1 MNLFERII
9 AARRVK
15 KDGFILALGGGGGR
29 GLAHLG
35 VLDVL
40 EQNGLKP
47 DIIIG
52 SSIGALFGAMYAVQP
67 DAQAVIKRAKSILDS
82 EQFANLSLPPSG
94 ESDNGEQN
102 WFTKLSTAARQTLL
116 FVRAATDRSV
126 ADTDA
131 LINIAFT
138 FCAGECF
145 NNAAIPI
152 YITAVEFPNGECH
165 LFSAD
170 SDIKLACAIAAS
182 MAIPGVFDPVGI
194 KGKKYVDGGLGSDI
208 PAQEAQMLATPEQL
222 VLAVNVGA
230 RPSADYEP
238 ANVYEMLDW
247 ATQIKSLYLR
257 KYNKGYADIL
267 IEPLVGFTQWN
278 DFSHPEQEIEMGRK
292 AALEVLPELLAKLGH
307 A

>member
-15 KDGFILALGGGGGR
+15 KKGFILALGGGGGR

-40 EQNGLKP
+40 EQHGLKP
-47 DIIIG
+47 DAIIG

-67 DAQAVIKRAKSILDS
+67 DAKAVIQHAKSILDS
-82 EQFANLSLPPSG
+82 EQFSNLSLPSTG
-94 ESDNGEQN
+94 DDASDDQN
-102 WFTKLSTAARQTLL
+102 WFSKLSTAARQTLL

-131 LINIAFT
+131 LIHIAFA
-138 FCAGECF
+138 FCGGERF
-145 NNAAIPI
+145 NQADIPI

-170 SDIKLACAIAAS
+170 SNIKLPCAIAAS

-194 KGKKYVDGGLGSDI
+194 AGKKYVDGGLGSDI

-257 KYNKGYADIL
+257 KYNKGYADVL
-267 IEPLVGFTQWN
+267 IEPLVGFTQWY

-292 AALEVLPELLAKLGH
+292 AALDVLPELLEKLGH
-307 A
+307 S